1 MKHLAELPPFQYF
14 GSGDSQD
21 IDLVFF
27 IETMPLTIT
36 ECADK
41 CAIFSES
48 HQMLFVSEK
57 KVNSNLVILRG
68 GILTDTFKGNTDEL
82 NNALFLTYHLHQQ
95 YYPNHIKQLLPR
107 DMDLKFL
114 RAARSIL
121 SFLTKTAQREEIK
134 KALRGD
140 IFLKLEVLE
149 KIELSD
155 IDWSNTKM
163 SILDVKKSLAFQIG
177 QTLALF
183 CEQEVC
189 TKTEIGLIFP
199 QLKPYLNRELETD
212 FIDLQSSLVHFTN
225 ALKSKISTM
234 KSRFEYKYQI

>member
-1 MKHLAELPPFQYF
+1 
-14 GSGDSQD
+14 
-21 IDLVFF
+21 
-27 IETMPLTIT
+27 
-36 ECADK
+36 
-41 CAIFSES
+41 
-48 HQMLFVSEK
+48 
-57 KVNSNLVILRG
+57 
-68 GILTDTFKGNTDEL
+68 
-82 NNALFLTYHLHQQ
+82 
-95 YYPNHIKQLLPR
+95 
-107 DMDLKFL
+107 MDLKFL

-121 SFLTKTAQREEIK
+121 SFLTKTAQREGIK

-140 IFLKLEVLE
+140 IILKLKVLE

-183 CEQEVC
+183 CEQEVY

-212 FIDLQSSLVHFTN
+212 FIDLQSSLVHFTD